1 VCFKRCSTARTVLD
15 KGLRAWASAL
25 LRCGAIMLMGDGIG
39 AAGQLQFCMFLSQDD
54 VYMSLCFEQVLGLT
68 G

>member
-1 VCFKRCSTARTVLD
+1 
-15 KGLRAWASAL
+15 
-25 LRCGAIMLMGDGIG
+25 MGDGIG